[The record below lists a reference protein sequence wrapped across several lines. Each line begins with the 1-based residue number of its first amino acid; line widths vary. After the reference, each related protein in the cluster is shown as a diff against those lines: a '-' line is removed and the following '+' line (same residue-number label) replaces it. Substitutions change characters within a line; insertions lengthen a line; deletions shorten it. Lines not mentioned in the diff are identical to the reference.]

1 MTIYIRPSP
10 HETFKRKR

>member
-1 MTIYIRPSP
+1 MTVYIRPSP